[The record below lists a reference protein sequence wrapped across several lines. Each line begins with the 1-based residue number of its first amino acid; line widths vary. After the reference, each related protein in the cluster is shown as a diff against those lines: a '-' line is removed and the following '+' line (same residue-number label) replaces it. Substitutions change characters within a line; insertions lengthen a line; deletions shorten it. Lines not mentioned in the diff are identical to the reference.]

1 MRSFLP
7 MVLFG
12 LASIAANAAHAASPP
27 VAVAK
32 SLAKAGAECQLQSAE
47 TAAVPAGYGPTSDM
61 VFPYGINSF
70 EFTNCP
76 GSVEV
81 IYYYPQV
88 VEGMQLWK
96 LLNGQWIR
104 LTAENA
110 NLVIKGDTVTYTIAD
125 NGPFDADPQVGV
137 ISDPA
142 GLAYVALPA
151 APGAPKSV
159 NVTPSGDKEMTVSWA
174 APADGGGPA
183 VRYVINV
190 SPGSA
195 GCLADA
201 PGTSCTLTGLD
212 PGNSYAFTVMAE
224 NAGGTSAT
232 VSATTTGSPRVS
244 NLSTRGVVL
253 SGDNVLIGGFA
264 IGGTEPKKVLVTA
277 RGPSLAAQG
286 VTGTLA
292 NPTLTLFSG
301 SMPIAFNDDWGSAA
315 NAKDIAA
322 TGFGPTNSLESA
334 VLVTLDPGPYTAIVS
349 GASGATGIGI
359 VETFEVDKPYS
370 PLLNLAARA
379 PVFTGDNVMVAG
391 FIITGNIPRTVLVTA
406 RGPSLA
412 AQGVSGLLADP
423 VVTLYSGST
432 AIATNDDW
440 QANANAAAIQAT
452 GKAPANAKEAAL
464 LLTLQPG
471 AYTAVV
477 SGAGNTTGIGIVEV
491 FAQ

>member
-1 MRSFLP
+1 

-253 SGDNVLIGGFA
+253 SGDNVLIGGFV
-264 IGGTEPKKVLVTA
+264 IGGTAPKKVLVTA

-286 VTGTLA
+286 VPGTLA

-301 SMPIAFNDDWGSAA
+301 AMPIAFNDDWGSAA
-315 NAKDIAA
+315 NANDIAA

-334 VLVTLDPGPYTAIVS
+334 MLMTLNPGPYTAIVS
-349 GASGATGIGI
+349 GASGATGIGDRGSLRGGQAR
-359 VETFEVDKPYS
+359 V
-370 PLLNLAARA
+370 AAAQHRH
-379 PVFTGDNVMVAG
+379 AG
-391 FIITGNIPRTVLVTA
+391 AGAHRGQRDDRRLHHPGNMPQTVLVTA

-412 AQGVSGLLADP
+412 AQGVSGRAGRPGAHALLRGDGDRHQRRLG
-423 VVTLYSGST
+423 T
-432 AIATNDDW
+432 
-440 QANANAAAIQAT
+440 NANAAAIQAT
-452 GKAPANAKEAAL
+452 GLAPANAKEAAL
-464 LLTLQPG
+464 LMTLNPG
-471 AYTAVV
+471 AYTAIV
-477 SGAGNTTGIGIVEV
+477 SGAGDATGIGIVEV